1 MSAVKHIMFGLVAVE
16 DFQKVAD
23 RLYELGAEG
32 VDQLYRDTNS
42 VELAS
47 RCYVQVNESC
57 HDSILDELKSSSNV
71 CDIMIP
77 AQRVVRKRA

>member
-1 MSAVKHIMFGLVAVE
+1 MSAVKHIMFSLAAVE

-57 HDSILDELKSSSNV
+57 LDVILDELKSSSNV
-71 CDIMIP
+71 CDIKIP
-77 AQRVVRKRA
+77 AQRVVRKGA

>member
-1 MSAVKHIMFGLVAVE
+1 MSAVKHIMFSLAAVGN
-16 DFQKVAD
+16 FQKVAD

-47 RCYVQVNESC
+47 RCYVQVNEIC
-57 HDSILDELKSSSNV
+57 HDAILDELKSSSDV

-77 AQRVVRKRA
+77 AQRVVRKSV